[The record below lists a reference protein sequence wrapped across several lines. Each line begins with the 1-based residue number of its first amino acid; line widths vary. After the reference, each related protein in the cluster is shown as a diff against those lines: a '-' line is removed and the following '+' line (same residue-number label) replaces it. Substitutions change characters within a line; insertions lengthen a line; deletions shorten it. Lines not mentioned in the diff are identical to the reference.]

1 MKNLQV
7 MAQFEFE
14 EKDESRNILLN
25 HPPQRHTFSP
35 VANNV
40 SFTCQ

>member
-7 MAQFEFE
+7 MARFEFE

-25 HPPQRHTFSP
+25 PPPNATPFLQ
-35 VANNV
+35 
-40 SFTCQ
+40 